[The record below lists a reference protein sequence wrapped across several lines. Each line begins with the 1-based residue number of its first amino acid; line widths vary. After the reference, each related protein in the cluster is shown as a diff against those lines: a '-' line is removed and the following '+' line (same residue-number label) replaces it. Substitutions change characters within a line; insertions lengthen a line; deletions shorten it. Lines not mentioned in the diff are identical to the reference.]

1 MAAEA
6 TPSRSCKPR
15 ATAPSAGTRI
25 TQPPRPALPAEVVNL
40 GFVVNAIEDRC
51 RAGGGLAARVCAGQS
66 GADGGVML
74 AASDIAGRPCQGGV
88 ITPRNTFQKH
98 FSQAEFKKGQH
109 VIDRRAVR
117 GP

>member
-1 MAAEA
+1 
-6 TPSRSCKPR
+6 
-15 ATAPSAGTRI
+15 
-25 TQPPRPALPAEVVNL
+25 
-40 GFVVNAIEDRC
+40 
-51 RAGGGLAARVCAGQS
+51 
-66 GADGGVML
+66 ML

-88 ITPRNTFQKH
+88 ITQRNTFQKH